1 MLPPFGKNARS
12 CYVYQHDGAILS
24 TKVKAITLNACLVW
38 KIMTC
43 SCLCSVNVPK
53 ICMHNMLMHA
63 KLLRNNLTAG
73 RSRKKIIKPEMNLK
87 EPKLMD
93 KLNECLCIL
102 NTMDIHDL
110 NGRFIKFNV

>member
-1 MLPPFGKNARS
+1 
-12 CYVYQHDGAILS
+12 
-24 TKVKAITLNACLVW
+24 
-38 KIMTC
+38 MTY

-53 ICMHNMLMHA
+53 ICMHNMLMQA
-63 KLLRNNLTAG
+63 KLLRNDLTDS
-73 RSRKKIIKPEMNLK
+73 RSRKKIIEPEMDPE

-110 NGRFIKFNV
+110 SGRFIKFNV